1 MSTKQVP
8 FTLLS
13 QNIAMV
19 LMEQYNYDK
28 ADASALFALT
38 SLMDDYA
45 KELAVQIKA
54 NAELNDRSQPNLLD
68 TLMAADEYGMDKEAQ
83 MKFMHAKM

>member
-1 MSTKQVP
+1 MKKKGQVSSLSSKQVP

-13 QNIAMV
+13 QNISMV

-38 SLMDDYA
+38 SLMEDYA
-45 KELAVQIKA
+45 KELAQ
-54 NAELNDRSQPNLLD
+54 
-68 TLMAADEYGMDKEAQ
+68 
-83 MKFMHAKM
+83 